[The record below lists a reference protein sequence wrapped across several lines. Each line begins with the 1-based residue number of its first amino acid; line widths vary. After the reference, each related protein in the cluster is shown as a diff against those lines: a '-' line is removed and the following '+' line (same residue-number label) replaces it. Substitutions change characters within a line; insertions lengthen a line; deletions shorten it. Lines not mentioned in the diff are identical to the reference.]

1 MEVIL
6 NQDIKKLGYKDDI
19 VKVRPGYGRNFLIP
33 NGMAV
38 LANESARKM
47 HAETLKQRAFKED
60 KIKKDATVLAEK
72 LADVIVKVGAKAG
85 ENGRIF
91 GSVTTIQVAES
102 LKKQGYVVDCRQIT
116 LENDQIKELG
126 TYVANLNLHR
136 DVKIQV
142 NFKVIAE

>member
-47 HAETLKQRAFKED
+47 HAETLKQRAFKEE

-102 LKKQGYVVDCRQIT
+102 LKKQGYVVDRRQIT
-116 LENDQIKELG
+116 LENDHIKELG
-126 TYVANLNLHR
+126 TYIANLNLHR
-136 DVKIQV
+136 EVKIQV
-142 NFKVIAE
+142 NFEVIAE